1 MISDS
6 AGHVAKNWSGLPT
19 GRKSQCI
26 PAQRAFL
33 SSSSIFFSLFSSTVN
48 VWLSGQM
55 HEESQN
61 DSYHLSLLLAARL
74 ADRSCLSWDREGLVQ
89 LSYEPLQEPLCL
101 FHKPFWSH
109 QKQTPPKKYKQKTKM
124 QTQQPMATKE
134 FKTEKKKKSET
145 SKREKRREKKA
156 LAFNIK
162 LFQDRVS
169 FLLFWWLSF

>member
-1 MISDS
+1 MY
-6 AGHVAKNWSGLPT
+6 
-19 GRKSQCI
+19 
-26 PAQRAFL
+26 
-33 SSSSIFFSLFSSTVN
+33 SSSKSFSFLLLYFFSLFSLTVN
-48 VWLSGQM
+48 VLLSGQM

-101 FHKPFWSH
+101 FHKPLWSH

-124 QTQQPMATKE
+124 QTQRPWQQKSSRQ
-134 FKTEKKKKSET
+134 KKKIRNKSKGKK
-145 SKREKRREKKA
+145 KRQKKA

-169 FLLFWWLSF
+169 FLLF

>member
-101 FHKPFWSH
+101 FHKPLWSH
-109 QKQTPPKKYKQKTKM
+109 QKQTPPKKYKRKTKM

-134 FKTEKKKKSET
+134 FKTEKKKSET
-145 SKREKRREKKA
+145 SKREKRREKRA

-162 LFQDRVS
+162 LFQDRVP